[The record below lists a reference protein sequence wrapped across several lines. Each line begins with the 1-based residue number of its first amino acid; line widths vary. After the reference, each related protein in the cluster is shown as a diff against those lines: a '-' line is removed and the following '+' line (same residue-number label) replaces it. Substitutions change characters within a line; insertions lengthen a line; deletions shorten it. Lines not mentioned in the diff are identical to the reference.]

1 MMAGVLK
8 PICMIHSASDL
19 VAVEAHARIQRIY
32 AHWKAIHPAP
42 GLLPGRQH
50 LDPMALGD
58 LLPGVWL
65 VDVAQNPF
73 RLRYR
78 LVGTGV
84 VEAMGRDVT
93 GQWLDEAHPHLVNDD
108 VYWQRSRD
116 IVAGKVPSWRRGP
129 PHLWKHETYSIVE
142 NLIMP
147 LAADGTNVDMLCIL
161 SVFYTR
167 SSGGPIKTP

>member
-1 MMAGVLK
+1 MMVASVLK
-8 PICMIHSASDL
+8 PICRIDSADDL
-19 VAVEAHARIQRIY
+19 LAAEAHARIHRVY
-32 AHWKAIHPAP
+32 AYWKSIHPVS
-42 GLLPGRQH
+42 GLPGRQH
-50 LDPMALGD
+50 IEPMALGD
-58 LLPGVWL
+58 LLPGIWL
-65 VDVAQNPF
+65 VDVSQDPF

-84 VEAMGRDVT
+84 VEAMGRDTT

-116 IVAGKVPSWRRGP
+116 IVASKVPSWRRGP

-161 SVFYTR
+161 SVFYAR
-167 SSGGPIKTP
+167 SGEGKPRAY